1 MSRPTNVLSTV
12 LILPIQALEVTRN
25 ADMCKTEPLKEV
37 TTLEHSQLGQK
48 NPEPVG
54 PHGPQM
60 TETKRSAL
68 SQAQVWI
75 K

>member
-1 MSRPTNVLSTV
+1 MSPPTNVLSTV
-12 LILPIQALEVTRN
+12 LILLIQALEITRN
-25 ADMCKTEPLKEV
+25 ADMCETELLKEV
-37 TTLEHSQLGQK
+37 TTLERSQLGQE
-48 NPEPVG
+48 NPESVD

-68 SQAQVWI
+68 SQAQVWD